1 MSETAIA
8 TTVSGRAPEAH
19 FAPATLEQLQ
29 DLVRRRD
36 GLTLVP
42 LGGGTQLGLGGVPD
56 GRFAT
61 VDLRQALSGPIEHN
75 PEDLTAVA
83 PAGVT
88 LGEMSTVLQGAGE
101 APQFLAMDPPLA
113 DSATLGGALA
123 VGVGGPL
130 RSRYGLPRDQVL
142 GMTVLRADGELVKA
156 GGRVV
161 KNVTGY
167 DLMRTWCGS
176 LGTLGI
182 IVSVSLRVLPRPACE
197 DFAVDVSSL
206 QNGLALA
213 DDLIRA
219 DVRPEIL
226 DVLHVDGAWRLYL
239 RLGRGTVSAATGA
252 LQGRPIHP
260 APAGEYHL
268 ARDAGFRPED
278 RLAVRC
284 SARPSDLS
292 MLVEALGQLSPGTLV
307 VRPVGG
313 FVRAAWDRTEAPSAR
328 ELLGSVETLRRRLG
342 AIGGSVVAER
352 MPDSF
357 REVVD
362 AWGEPPNSFPL
373 MRRMK
378 DAFDPDGRLSRG
390 RFLGGI

>member
-1 MSETAIA
+1 
-8 TTVSGRAPEAH
+8 
-19 FAPATLEQLQ
+19 
-29 DLVRRRD
+29 
-36 GLTLVP
+36 
-42 LGGGTQLGLGGVPD
+42 
-56 GRFAT
+56 
-61 VDLRQALSGPIEHN
+61 
-75 PEDLTAVA
+75 
-83 PAGVT
+83 
-88 LGEMSTVLQGAGE
+88 LQG
-101 APQFLAMDPPLA
+101 LNWPLFPKI
-113 DSATLGGALA
+113 
-123 VGVGGPL
+123 V

-182 IVSVSLRVLPRPACE
+182 IVSVSLRVLPRPARE
-197 DFAVDVSSL
+197 DYVVDVSSL

-213 DDLIRA
+213 DELISA

-226 DVLHVDGAWRLYL
+226 DVLHGDGAWRLYL
-239 RLGRGTVSAATGA
+239 RLAGGTVSAATGA

-260 APAGEYHL
+260 APAGEYQM

-284 SARPSDLS
+284 SARRSDLS
-292 MLVEALGQLSPGTLV
+292 MLVEALAQLSPGTLV

-342 AIGGSVVAER
+342 AIGGSVVVER

-378 DAFDPDGRLSRG
+378 DAFDPDARLNRG